1 MWFLR
6 FWPNIVT
13 ITLTLMLIL
22 LLISTTKVSSY
33 SSTTVQSSKYSSSE
47 LVSGGDTTNI
57 FLRFSPLIGGP
68 PFLPLHV
75 EVILGMASNNSYAE
89 FMDKKIYVR
98 RTNNLSFLKEHATQ
112 LHRFDFLPMNPTDP
126 STISRLLTLRSVPAK
141 VRHRIVQS
149 SNNVDVQKDDDRSTS
164 VQDDGKGITLL
175 VPIRSVVADDII
187 PRALDF
193 KEQYK
198 DTLFRELRLIGGKN
212 CLTFALDLIS
222 HVEA

>member
-1 MWFLR
+1 M
-6 FWPNIVT
+6 
-13 ITLTLMLIL
+13 TLTLILIL
-22 LLISTTKVSSY
+22 LLSTPKVSSY
-33 SSTTVQSSKYSSSE
+33 SSTTLQSSKYSSSE
-47 LVSGGDTTNI
+47 LTSDGDTTHI

-175 VPIRSVVADDII
+175 LPIGSVVADDII

>member
-1 MWFLR
+1 MWLR

-13 ITLTLMLIL
+13 MTLTLMLIL

-47 LVSGGDTTNI
+47 LVSGGDTTHI

-175 VPIRSVVADDII
+175 VPIGAVVADNII

-193 KEQYK
+193 KDEYQ

>member
-1 MWFLR
+1 M
-6 FWPNIVT
+6 
-13 ITLTLMLIL
+13 TLTLMLIL

-33 SSTTVQSSKYSSSE
+33 SSTTLQSSKYSSSE
-47 LVSGGDTTNI
+47 LISGGDTTHI

-68 PFLPLHV
+68 PFFPLHV
-75 EVILGMASNNSYAE
+75 EVILGTASNNSYAE
-89 FMDKKIYVR
+89 FMDKIYVK

-149 SNNVDVQKDDDRSTS
+149 SNNVDVQKDDDRST
-164 VQDDGKGITLL
+164 DGKGITLL

-193 KEQYK
+193 TEEYK

>member
-1 MWFLR
+1 MWLR

-13 ITLTLMLIL
+13 MTLTLMLIL

-33 SSTTVQSSKYSSSE
+33 SSTTLQSSKYSSSE
-47 LVSGGDTTNI
+47 LISGGDTTHI

-75 EVILGMASNNSYAE
+75 EVILGTASNNSYAE

-149 SNNVDVQKDDDRSTS
+149 SNNVDVQKDDERSTS
-164 VQDDGKGITLL
+164 VEDDGKGITLL

-193 KEQYK
+193 TEEYK